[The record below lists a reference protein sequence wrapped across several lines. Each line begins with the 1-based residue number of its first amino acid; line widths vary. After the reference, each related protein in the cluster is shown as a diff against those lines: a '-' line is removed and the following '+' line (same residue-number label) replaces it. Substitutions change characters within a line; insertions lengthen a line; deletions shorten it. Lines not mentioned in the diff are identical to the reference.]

1 MRFGPGRVPAALPAT
16 AFVAVV
22 VLCSGCK
29 SAEDYSASTVSTS
42 ASPSSTP
49 TPSAS
54 AQPAPTAPAVASSGV
69 WKGSYKS
76 VAGTVTIPASLKAG
90 TWTNAETTVALG
102 EGTLALTVDPATN
115 RVSGAVEGPL
125 GPASVAG
132 FFADGGVT
140 ATIRRSDPADQGFT
154 GTLEATAS
162 AAGLQGT
169 MNGALGQA
177 SAVRT
182 ATFTLSNA
190 GGAVPSV
197 AH

>member
-1 MRFGPGRVPAALPAT
+1 
-16 AFVAVV
+16 
-22 VLCSGCK
+22 
-29 SAEDYSASTVSTS
+29 
-42 ASPSSTP
+42 
-49 TPSAS
+49 
-54 AQPAPTAPAVASSGV
+54 V

-102 EGTLALTVDPATN
+102 EGTLALTVDPTTN

-182 ATFTLSNA
+182 ATFTLSNTLSNV
-190 GGAVPSV
+190 GGGVPSV